1 MAIPPATSNAPQTSA
16 HSKSINRCHFARS
29 IHSFVLIAAN
39 WFFYFMQ
46 LQCDTKKNK
55 IKKIVVENDG
65 KRGVVDKP
73 RDEQGSR
80 NAATM
85 NAIYNAVGFLRKIR
99 SNGTIRHSPLTRPS
113 SSL

>member
-1 MAIPPATSNAPQTSA
+1 
-16 HSKSINRCHFARS
+16 
-29 IHSFVLIAAN
+29 
-39 WFFYFMQ
+39 
-46 LQCDTKKNK
+46 
-55 IKKIVVENDG
+55 VVENDG

-99 SNGTIRHSPLTRPS
+99 SNGTI
-113 SSL
+113 